1 MSVDLSAQQEPT
13 ISVIT
18 TVPVAQNGGEMDAL
32 LLGRI
37 GVSSS
42 AIRKRIKHTSYLN
55 KNKLTEK
62 QNNPKKKYTTT
73 RTSKY
78 LFPFQLNQSKLTC
91 NKVAKCVTLGQQQK
105 HIY

>member
-37 GVSSS
+37 GVSTEQEKH
-42 AIRKRIKHTSYLN
+42 RKHTNIS
-55 KNKLTEK
+55 
-62 QNNPKKKYTTT
+62 TTNT
-73 RTSKY
+73 QREINTANTKTKY
-78 LFPFQLNQSKLTC
+78 LQQ
-91 NKVAKCVTLGQQQK
+91 NKTKANFN
-105 HIY
+105 

>member
-37 GVSSS
+37 GVSTQNNWRN
-42 AIRKRIKHTSYLN
+42 IENI
-55 KNKLTEK
+55 LTTQYSILKEKEILQIPK
-62 QNNPKKKYTTT
+62 QNTNNKTKPKPKQ
-73 RTSKY
+73 TSTK
-78 LFPFQLNQSKLTC
+78 
-91 NKVAKCVTLGQQQK
+91 
-105 HIY
+105 

>member
-37 GVSSS
+37 GCSENFHMCCAPVSVDQCRAGNVNKIGNACNNS
-42 AIRKRIKHTSYLN
+42 RIIDEF
-55 KNKLTEK
+55 EK
-62 QNNPKKKYTTT
+62 DEDDK
-73 RTSKY
+73 SW
-78 LFPFQLNQSKLTC
+78 C
-91 NKVAKCVTLGQQQK
+91 
-105 HIY
+105 

>member
-37 GVSSS
+37 GVSTEY
-42 AIRKRIKHTSYLN
+42 AI
-55 KNKLTEK
+55 
-62 QNNPKKKYTTT
+62 QAVYTA
-73 RTSKY
+73 
-78 LFPFQLNQSKLTC
+78 N
-91 NKVAKCVTLGQQQK
+91 
-105 HIY
+105 I

>member
-37 GVSSS
+37 GVSSYP
-42 AIRKRIKHTSYLN
+42 KEN
-55 KNKLTEK
+55 ELTK
-62 QNNPKKKYTTT
+62 TN
-73 RTSKY
+73 
-78 LFPFQLNQSKLTC
+78 
-91 NKVAKCVTLGQQQK
+91 
-105 HIY
+105 

>member
-37 GVSSS
+37 GVSTELKRN
-42 AIRKRIKHTSYLN
+42 IENIPTTNTQRKRYTANTKYQN
-55 KNKLTEK
+55 KILTTK
-62 QNNPKKKYTTT
+62 Q
-73 RTSKY
+73 
-78 LFPFQLNQSKLTC
+78 NQSKLQLSS
-91 NKVAKCVTLGQQQK
+91 KVRDA
-105 HIY
+105 